1 MKSYKS
7 RKLPYIETEKNII
20 SKNSPKKFLLNSE
33 KIKDTTTTPSRI
45 PSCVSTS
52 QEYQI
57 ENKFVKSKSSQKNS
71 KLKDDYIIF
80 KNYFKDKNL
89 TIQENP
95 KEQKNNVKK
104 TLSADKMGK
113 SNNLSKL
120 KNNNNTKSFIENNL
134 YKKENVKN
142 EMNEIIQDFVDNNL
156 QNSKNCNFFRLF
168 KMKRKNQNENKED
181 IFPPLYGNCQPL
193 GTEQN
198 IIERY
203 NNNGNKYINILTKPN
218 EEKVNNYRDTLI
230 NSINKNKNKLK
241 ENKIFIKIDEH
252 FNKLKH
258 DKSPKMIKKGFQD
271 AIKNIKSSNLNKN
284 INNLINISAN
294 SKNIKNNNNNNE
306 KVLNFKSLIT
316 DKDMDKDIK
325 FKEIQLGNN
334 INYNIRIPSS
344 ENKFK
349 NINQKKNKNR
359 IKIKIN
365 TPYSNHIYANKE
377 EFDYLKKKERTKRKN
392 TPNIIINNN
401 IANNLQI
408 NSHNKKNKITF
419 GLDTNKIKNKKI
431 EKVDDNILGD
441 SFREELNI
449 IISDVNGKKEKK
461 NEEIEIN
468 KKKDDSMEDDDEEI
482 KLNLNYNDDSI
493 EKNIPKE
500 HEERINMIKKFN
512 RPETSYGKKNI

>member
-20 SKNSPKKFLLNSE
+20 NKNSPKKFLLLSE

-57 ENKFVKSKSSQKNS
+57 ENKFPKSKSSQKNN
-71 KLKDDYIIF
+71 KPKNDFIIF
-80 KNYFKDKNL
+80 KNYFNDKNAN
-89 TIQENP
+89 IQKSKDP
-95 KEQKNNVKK
+95 KNNVKK
-104 TLSADKMGK
+104 TLSVDKIGK
-113 SNNLSKL
+113 NSNLNNT

-142 EMNEIIQDFVDNNL
+142 EMNEIIQNFVDNNL

-168 KMKRKNQNENKED
+168 KMKRKNQNGNKED

-198 IIERY
+198 VFDRY
-203 NNNGNKYINILTKPN
+203 NNNGNKYVNLLTKPN
-218 EEKVNNYRDTLI
+218 EEKTNHYRDTLI

-252 FNKLKH
+252 FNKLKN
-258 DKSPKMIKKGFQD
+258 DKSPKMIKKGFQG
-271 AIKNIKSSNLNKN
+271 AIKNIKSSNLNNN

-294 SKNIKNNNNNNE
+294 SKNIKNNNNENIP
-306 KVLNFKSLIT
+306 NFKSLIT
-316 DKDMDKDIK
+316 DKDKDIDK
-325 FKEIQLGNN
+325 KSKEIKLENN
-334 INYNIRIPSS
+334 INENIRTPSC
-344 ENKFK
+344 EDKLK
-349 NINQKKNKNR
+349 NNYQKKNKNR
-359 IKIKIN
+359 IKIKIK
-365 TPYSNHIYANKE
+365 TPNSNHIYANKE
-377 EFDYLKKKERTKRKN
+377 DFDFLKNKERANSKRKN
-392 TPNIIINNN
+392 TPNIIINN
-401 IANNLQI
+401 IANTLQI
-408 NSHNKKNKITF
+408 HNHNKKNKITF
-419 GLDTNKIKNKKI
+419 GFDTNKIKNKKI

-449 IISDVNGKKEKK
+449 IISDVIGKKEKK
-461 NEEIEIN
+461 IEEIEVN
-468 KKKDDSMEDDDEEI
+468 KKKDDSIDDGDDEI

-500 HEERINMIKKFN
+500 HEERINLIKKFN